1 MDTIQCC
8 LFVCINTIHVL
19 FINKLFSSLLLLLLF
34 SAHFMLYVAF
44 LLNKVKNQQTKTMV
58 LNLTEEEMNKQ
69 KTIEK
74 KRNPLEEATIFSGN
88 QINYG
93 IWVFLFSWDIF
104 CKKNR
109 IENGL
114 YSGNCKIVILFHIDN
129 GIN

>member
-1 MDTIQCC
+1 
-8 LFVCINTIHVL
+8 VL